1 MSQSDCK
8 VCLLGI
14 PFDHNSSFEKG
25 PAEAPQV
32 VRNVLTSGSMNKSS
46 ELGVDLK
53 ENPFWWDAGD
63 VEIAAD
69 PSFEPIRHKCDELLE
84 GNKRLLSVGGDH
96 SVTLPIIQAYAKH
109 YGQLNILH
117 IDAHPDLYD
126 EFKGNRFAN
135 ACPFARIMEQG
146 LCKRLVQ
153 VGIRTLNDHQREQA
167 SRFGVEV
174 IQMKDFATQVV
185 PVIKGP
191 VYLSLDIDGI
201 DPAFAP
207 GVSHREPGG
216 LSTRDVISL
225 IHNIEGPLVGADLV
239 EFNPRKDI
247 DDLTA
252 QVAGKLVKEI
262 AGKMVLDLG
271 RC

>member
-1 MSQSDCK
+1 MSLDDN

-25 PAEAPQV
+25 PADAPQV
-32 VRNVLTSGSMNKSS
+32 VRNVLTNGSMNKTS

-53 ENPFWWDAGD
+53 DNPAWWDAGD
-63 VEIAAD
+63 LDIGAD
-69 PSFEPIRHKCDELLE
+69 TSLAPIKRRCNELLE
-84 GNKRLLSVGGDH
+84 ANNRLLSIGGDH
-96 SVTLPIIQAYAKH
+96 SVTLPIIEAYTNH
-109 YGQLNILH
+109 FGQLNILH
-117 IDAHPDLYD
+117 IDAHPDLFD

-153 VGIRTLNDHQREQA
+153 IGIRTLNDHQGQQA

-174 IQMKDFATQVV
+174 TQMKDFDRQTV
-185 PVIKGP
+185 PVVKGP

-216 LSTRDVISL
+216 LSTREVISI
-225 IHNIEGPLVGADLV
+225 IHGIEGPLVGVDIV

-247 DDLTA
+247 DGLTA

-271 RC
+271 RS